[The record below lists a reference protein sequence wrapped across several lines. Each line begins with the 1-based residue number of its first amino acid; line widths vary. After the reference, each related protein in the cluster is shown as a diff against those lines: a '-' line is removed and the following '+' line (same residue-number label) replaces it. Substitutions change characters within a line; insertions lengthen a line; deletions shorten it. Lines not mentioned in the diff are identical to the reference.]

1 MTDAGEVSIASQGPH
16 VRTIAAQTTE
26 SAVLGGSV
34 GFDVETPHR
43 RAGISDGEAVRMYRA
58 MLLARKLDE
67 RIWTLQRQGKAPFA
81 VSCQGHEGAQV
92 GMAWPMQEE
101 DVLCPYYRDLAAVL
115 VRGLTARDVLLGV
128 LARAAD
134 PCSGARQMPNHWG
147 SRASGIVTGS
157 SPIATQLPH
166 AVGIAYA
173 RKIRA
178 EPGVVVTSFGDGATA
193 EGDFHEALNFAGIHR
208 LPVVF
213 VCQNNGYAISV
224 PLSKESAVADVA
236 QRASGYAM
244 PGVIVD
250 GQNVTD
256 VFTVCRDAIER
267 ARAGGGPTLVEA
279 KTYRYLAHT
288 SDDNDLTYRSA
299 EEVEAWRKKDPVRRL
314 NQDLIESRVLP
325 LEAETEIEESVMAEI
340 ALAVAEAETADEP
353 SRADAYTR
361 VYAKPL
367 RSEGR
372 GAAQVEVEH
381 DTTPSGE
388 GEEVNLITA
397 IHDTLEEMVA
407 DDDRVVILGEDV
419 GPRGG
424 VFGATRGLTEHYG
437 DDRILDTPLA
447 ESLIVGAAIGM
458 ALDGMRPVAEIQFLD
473 FVHPAIDQILNEA
486 AKIHYRSNGDF
497 TCPLVIRVPYGGG
510 VHGAL
515 YHSQSIESLF
525 CHVPGLKVVA
535 PSTPADAAGLLRTA
549 IADPDPVLFLEH
561 KRAYRAIRGRVPE
574 GAWELPIGVGE
585 VVRHGRDLTIV
596 TYGMMRH
603 HSLEAAELLGR
614 DGVDCEV
621 VDLRTL
627 YPLDTDL
634 VCDSVGRTGR
644 LLVVHEANRTGGLG
658 AEVAAEVSERCFWEL
673 DAPIRRLGLAD
684 VPALPYAPVLESEV
698 LFGPERIAEVAR
710 DLACC

>member
-1 MTDAGEVSIASQGPH
+1 MTSTRPHLTLAAEGPH
-16 VRTIAAQTTE
+16 VRTVE
-26 SAVLGGSV
+26 V

-43 RAGISDGEAVRMYRA
+43 RAGLSDDDALEMYQM
-58 MLLARKLDE
+58 MLLARRLDE

-92 GMAWPMQEE
+92 GMTWAMDSD

-115 VRGLTARDVLLGV
+115 VRGLSPTDVLLGV
-128 LARAAD
+128 LARSSD
-134 PCSGARQMPNHWG
+134 PCSGAKQMPNHWG
-147 SRASGIVTGS
+147 SRVRGIITGS

-173 RKIRA
+173 RKLRGM
-178 EPGVVVTSFGDGATA
+178 PGVVVTSFGDGATA

-224 PLSKESAVADVA
+224 PLAKESAVADVA
-236 QRASGYAM
+236 LRASGYAM

-256 VFTVCRDAIER
+256 VYTVCRDAIAR
-267 ARAGGGPTLVEA
+267 AREGGGPTLVEA

-288 SDDNDLTYRSA
+288 SDDNDRTYRTA
-299 EEVEAWRKKDPVRRL
+299 EEVEAWRKKDPIQRL

-325 LEAETEIEESVMAEI
+325 HELEREIEDSVEADV
-340 ALAVAEAETADEP
+340 ALAVTEAEAAPEP
-353 SRADAYTR
+353 TPREAYTHVFAAPVQAVPAR
-361 VYAKPL
+361 ERARPPV
-367 RSEGR
+367 GR
-372 GAAQVEVEH
+372 G
-381 DTTPSGE
+381 DG

-397 IHDTLEEMVA
+397 IHDTLEALVA
-407 DDDRVVILGEDV
+407 DDERVVVLGEDV

-424 VFGATRGLTEHYG
+424 VFGVTKGLDEHYG
-437 DDRILDTPLA
+437 DSRILDTPLA

-473 FVHPAIDQILNEA
+473 FIHPAIDQILNEA

-515 YHSQSIESLF
+515 YHSQSIEALF

-535 PSTPADAAGLLRTA
+535 PCTPADAAGLLRA
-549 IADPDPVLFLEH
+549 AVADPDPVLFLEH
-561 KRAYRAIRGRVPE
+561 KKAYRAVRGVVPE
-574 GAWELPIGVGE
+574 GDRVVPIGVGE
-585 VVRHGRDLTIV
+585 IVRAGTDVTIA

-603 HSLEAAELLGR
+603 HSEAAAATLAGE
-614 DGVDCEV
+614 GVDCEI

-627 YPLDTDL
+627 YPLDYDL
-634 VCDSVGRTGR
+634 VCASVERTGR
-644 LLVVHEANRTGGLG
+644 LLVVHEANRTGGIGAELG
-658 AEVAAEVSERCFWEL
+658 AEVAERSFWGL
-673 DAPIRRLGLAD
+673 DAPVRRLGLAD
-684 VPALPYAPVLESEV
+684 VPALPYAPALEAEV
-698 LFGPERIAEVAR
+698 LFGADRIADAVRALVAS
-710 DLACC
+710 